1 MDLNLRPY
9 EQKLVA
15 IAREFTR
22 EMVVPNAAEW
32 EFTRQVPLDTIR
44 AAASAG
50 LMGLLVPK
58 EHGGQGLSY
67 TAVSR
72 VMEELAS
79 GCMSFAFSLVVHN
92 NLTDNILRNGTT
104 AQIDQFIPRLI
115 KGEHIGAFCLT
126 EPGAGSDAAAI
137 TTEAKAVDGAWV
149 LNGHKAWITNGAV
162 ANLFSVY
169 AQTDPALGWKGIV
182 CILVEDKA
190 PGLQR
195 GDVYKMLGGHAM
207 GTAELILKDCRV
219 SEENLLIGPGDAF
232 KAAMNGI
239 SVARA
244 IVGAMCCGMIRASL
258 ECALDYA
265 SKRQVFGRP
274 VAGFQGIQWQLADVA
289 TNLEASRLLTYQA
302 TLAIDRGEDA
312 NVKAAHAKKFA
323 TRVALADISNCMQAM
338 GAEGLRSDH
347 PLGRHLASAKMAQYL
362 DGTTEIQNVVIS
374 RAMFKGRGE

>member
-1 MDLNLRPY
+1 
-9 EQKLVA
+9 
-15 IAREFTR
+15 
-22 EMVVPNAAEW
+22 
-32 EFTRQVPLDTIR
+32 
-44 AAASAG
+44 
-50 LMGLLVPK
+50 
-58 EHGGQGLSY
+58 
-67 TAVSR
+67 
-72 VMEELAS
+72 
-79 GCMSFAFSLVVHN
+79 
-92 NLTDNILRNGTT
+92 
-104 AQIDQFIPRLI
+104 
-115 KGEHIGAFCLT
+115 
-126 EPGAGSDAAAI
+126 
-137 TTEAKAVDGAWV
+137 VDGAWV